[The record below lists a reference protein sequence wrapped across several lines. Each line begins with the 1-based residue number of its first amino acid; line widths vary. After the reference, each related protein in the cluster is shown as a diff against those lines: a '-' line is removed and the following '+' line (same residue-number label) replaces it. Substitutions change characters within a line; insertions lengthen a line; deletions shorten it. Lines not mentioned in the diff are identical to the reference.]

1 MLEQILTYINHLDPF
16 LIVAALFFFAFV
28 ENIFPPSPSDIVIV
42 VGATIVANTAILFL
56 PILIITSFGSS
67 LGFILM
73 YYLGNKFGEKV
84 IRTGRLKFVNT
95 ESLNKTDMWFAKYGY
110 KLIFINRFL
119 PGTRAVISFFCGIH
133 RLKVL
138 RTFLYAAASSFMW
151 YALLIYL
158 GIQLERKVQLLDF
171 YLETYSNII
180 LAVTVVALAAFLVKY
195 LIGKRRTA
203 GK

>member
-95 ESLNKTDMWFAKYGY
+95 ESLNKTDKWFAKYGY

-133 RLKVL
+133 RLKAL